1 MTAYRNETEIRARL
15 AALPR
20 LLTLK
25 QAAEEL
31 GLPVWTLRR
40 AIWDGELAQMR
51 IGRGIRVDRDDLEAW
66 LARQKVRGPA
76 L

>member
-1 MTAYRNETEIRARL
+1 MKDETEIRARL

-31 GLPVWTLRR
+31 GVKLATLRT
-40 AIWDGELAQMR
+40 AIWNGELPQVR
-51 IGRGIRVDRDDLEAW
+51 IGRSVRVDRRDLEAW
-66 LARQKVRGPA
+66 LERQKVRGPM

>member
-1 MTAYRNETEIRARL
+1 MRDETEIRARL

-31 GLPVWTLRR
+31 GITVSALRT
-40 AIWDGELAQMR
+40 AIWNGELPQVR
-51 IGRGIRVDRDDLEAW
+51 IGRSVRIERSDLEAW
-66 LARQKVRGPA
+66 LARHKFRGPIF
-76 L
+76 

>member
-1 MTAYRNETEIRARL
+1 MKNEGEIRAGL
-15 AALPR
+15 GALPR

-31 GLPVWTLRR
+31 GVKLSTLRS
-40 AIWDGELAQMR
+40 AIWNGELPQVRLGRSVR
-51 IGRGIRVDRDDLEAW
+51 IDSNDLEAW
-66 LARQKVRGPA
+66 IERQKVRGPA

>member
-1 MTAYRNETEIRARL
+1 MRGESEVRARL
-15 AALPR
+15 ATLPR

-31 GLPVWTLRR
+31 GLPVWTLRT
-40 AIWDGELAQMR
+40 AIWNCELPQVR
-51 IGRGIRVDRDDLEAW
+51 IGKSIRIDRNDLEAW
-66 LARQKVRGPA
+66 LARLKVRGPV

>member
-1 MTAYRNETEIRARL
+1 MMRDENEIRARL
-15 AALPR
+15 AAVPR

-31 GLPVWTLRR
+31 GVRLSMLRR
-40 AIWDGELAQMR
+40 EIWEGRLPQVR
-51 IGRGIRVDRDDLEAW
+51 IGRAVRIDRKDLEAW
-66 LARQKVRGPA
+66 LERQKIRGPV

>member
-1 MTAYRNETEIRARL
+1 MRDETEVRARL

-31 GLPVWTLRR
+31 GVNVSALRR
-40 AIWDGELAQMR
+40 GIWDGELPQVR
-51 IGRGIRVDRDDLEAW
+51 IGRSIRVDRNDLEAW
-66 LARQKVRGPA
+66 LARHKVRGPV

>member
-1 MTAYRNETEIRARL
+1 MSDEAQ
-15 AALPR
+15 AAAKLLGQPR

-31 GLPVWTLRR
+31 GVKVWTLRR
-40 AIWDGELAQMR
+40 AIWDGELPQVR
-51 IGRGIRVDRDDLEAW
+51 IGRAVRIDRNDLEGW
-66 LARQKVRGPA
+66 LSRVKVRGPV

>member
-1 MTAYRNETEIRARL
+1 MLDETEIRARL

-31 GLPVWTLRR
+31 GLSMSTLRT
-40 AIWDGELAQMR
+40 AIWNGELPQVR
-51 IGRGIRVDRDDLEAW
+51 IGRAVRIDRNDLETW
-66 LARQKVRGPA
+66 LERQKVRGPV